1 MMEELFF
8 DGYEFPAG
16 SGRVQGNFLL
26 FVLSIRRG
34 NQYFRYIFAPLK
46 KFSCRFIFSSPHF
59 KFLLP
64 YATIV
69 TKRRK
74 AMGRTESFNEYAMI
88 RSALEETA
96 RKIQAREESIER
108 QKERLLSEEDTVKR
122 GKMMER
128 IDRERRAAERER
140 KSLKALEEKAEKTA
154 RKGNLT
160 DEDMEKAG
168 KKAQKEKNLEN
179 SKEAKS
185 ALESERKEAREK
197 RGKEKDR
204 KAAGSKLEGKE
215 TETAEKKAKE
225 NKSSER
231 KAEKEGNQDSRKE
244 GKSEKAGI
252 EGRINDAEKS
262 RPSKEK
268 GELEEKIRDA
278 KRTSSEK
285 HSPAKFAKKSPRD
298 LSLEIADARER
309 LHIAEDHFKNSL
321 NTQTRNA
328 FARTRKEE

>member
-1 MMEELFF
+1 MEPPDFNYGEEISISDIFLPSLKFF
-8 DGYEFPAG
+8 M
-16 SGRVQGNFLL
+16 
-26 FVLSIRRG
+26 
-34 NQYFRYIFAPLK
+34 PLHFQK
-46 KFSCRFIFSSPHF
+46 PSFQISSPVCYNLN
-59 KFLLP
+59 KKEMG
-64 YATIV
+64 T
-69 TKRRK
+69 
-74 AMGRTESFNEYAMI
+74 MGRAESFNEYAMI

-108 QKERLLSEEDTVKR
+108 QRELLLAEEDTVKR

-140 KSLKALEEKAEKTA
+140 KSLKALEEKAERTA

-160 DEDMEKAG
+160 DEDRQKAER
-168 KKAQKEKNLEN
+168 KNRKEKNPER
-179 SKEAKS
+179 SKEVKS
-185 ALESERKEAREK
+185 ASETERKESREK
-197 RGKEKDR
+197 SRKEKDR

-215 TETAEKKAKE
+215 AETAEKKAKE
-225 NKSSER
+225 KEDKSSER
-231 KAEKEGNQDSRKE
+231 KAEKEGNQNSQ
-244 GKSEKAGI
+244 KSEKSGA
-252 EGRINDAEKS
+252 EGRINDMEKN

-278 KRTSSEK
+278 KRTSSGK

-321 NTQTRNA
+321 NTQTNNA
-328 FARTRKEE
+328 FVRTRKEE